1 MGIASASVTTGS
13 WLVVA
18 GPSSVGIGS
27 VNKGILLSRGV
38 PGIYSKGLA
47 LSPVGIALARKF
59 ARTSSVGV
67 G

>member
-1 MGIASASVTTGS
+1 VGIASASVTTGS

-38 PGIYSKGLA
+38 PVVYSKGLE
-47 LSPVGIALARKF
+47 LSPVGIDIARKL